1 MRLLCLICILL
12 MTSCVSQ
19 QPKLQPKDTRF
30 KESQRNWEYLYATEL
45 DAALEN
51 DDVAAYY
58 FFWPLYMQARYEN
71 KCKNYNPL
79 HGVECNCPR

>member
-1 MRLLCLICILL
+1 

-30 KESQRNWEYLYATEL
+30 KESQRNWEYLYAAEL

-51 DDVAAYY
+51 EDVAAYY

-71 KCKNYNPL
+71 KCEKYNINHTISCDCIYL
-79 HGVECNCPR
+79 K

>member
-1 MRLLCLICILL
+1 

-30 KESQRNWEYLYATEL
+30 KESQRNWEYLYAAEL

-51 DDVAAYY
+51 DDVVAYY
-58 FFWPLYMQARYEN
+58 FFWPLYMHARYEN
-71 KCKNYNPL
+71 KCKKYNPL
-79 HGVECNCPR
+79 HNVECNCGQ

>member
-30 KESQRNWEYLYATEL
+30 KESQRNWEYLYAAEL

-51 DDVAAYY
+51 EDVAAYH

-79 HGVECNCPR
+79 HNVECNCEE

>member
-1 MRLLCLICILL
+1 

-30 KESQRNWEYLYATEL
+30 KESQRNWEYLYAQEL
-45 DAALEN
+45 SAALEN

-58 FFWPLYMQARYEN
+58 FFWPLYMNERNKN

-79 HGVECNCPR
+79 HNVECNCEQ